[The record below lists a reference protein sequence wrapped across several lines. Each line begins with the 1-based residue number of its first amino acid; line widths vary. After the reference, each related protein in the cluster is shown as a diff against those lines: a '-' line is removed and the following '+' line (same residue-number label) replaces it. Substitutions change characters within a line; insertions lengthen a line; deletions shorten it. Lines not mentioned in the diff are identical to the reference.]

1 MAQQHRRDHRHHAQ
15 RKRAH
20 HAASHPHHDG
30 GGDEGPEP
38 GGPLMMTQNRGLM
51 AVITAILVL
60 GLIAFGVVWALAWT

>member
-1 MAQQHRRDHRHHAQ
+1 MAKQHRRDHRHHAQ

-20 HAASHPHHDG
+20 HAATHPHHDG

-51 AVITAILVL
+51 TVITAILVL